1 MDVKGFKQGF
11 KNNSPLAI
19 AKWIYRQKEKEIE
32 KRMHY
37 ARIEPES
44 WRSFQMAD
52 NFDQWID
59 RFLHH
64 LAVEKGLSR
73 NTLEAYARDL
83 QGYLAFL
90 AEQKIS
96 SLEEGSAEPIMGYF
110 KFLRG
115 KGLSA
120 RSAAR
125 SFSALRGFYKFLLQD
140 RAISQNPLR
149 RLRTP
154 KAVPR
159 LPGVLTSR
167 EVEDLLR
174 QPDPAR
180 PLGNRDRAMLEL
192 LYATGLRVS
201 ELVHLSVND
210 VNLEVGYVRT
220 KGKGARERIVPIGQ
234 AARQTLKEYLE
245 GPRRNWALRS
255 SDATLFLG
263 RGGRE
268 ITRQGFWKIL
278 RKHAQATGIAK
289 RITPHTLRHS
299 FATHLLERG
308 ADLRSIQ
315 SMLGHV
321 DIATTQVYTHVS
333 REHLKRLH
341 QRYHPRG

>member
-1 MDVKGFKQGF
+1 
-11 KNNSPLAI
+11 
-19 AKWIYRQKEKEIE
+19 
-32 KRMHY
+32 
-37 ARIEPES
+37 
-44 WRSFQMAD
+44 MAE
-52 NFDQWID
+52 NFDNWID

-90 AEQKIS
+90 AQRKIFKPQD
-96 SLEEGSAEPIMGYF
+96 GAADQIFAYF
-110 KFLRG
+110 KFLRER
-115 KGLSA
+115 GLSA
-120 RSAAR
+120 RSSAR
-125 SFSALRGFYKFLLQD
+125 TLSALRGFYKFLMQD
-140 RAISQNPLR
+140 RIISQNPLR

-159 LPGVLTSR
+159 LPGVLTTQ
-167 EVEDLLR
+167 EVEGLLR

-192 LYATGLRVS
+192 LYAAGLRVS

-210 VNLEVGYVRT
+210 LNLEVGYVRT

-234 AARQTLKEYLE
+234 AARQTLKGYLE
-245 GPRRNWALRS
+245 GPRRAWATRTS
-255 SDATLFLG
+255 NATLFLG
-263 RGGRE
+263 RGGRGM
-268 ITRQGFWKIL
+268 TRQGFWKIL
-278 RKHAQATGIAK
+278 RKHARAAGIAK

-308 ADLRSIQ
+308 ADLRSVQ

-341 QRYHPRG
+341 QKYHPRG

>member
-1 MDVKGFKQGF
+1 M
-11 KNNSPLAI
+11 
-19 AKWIYRQKEKEIE
+19 YRQKEKEIE

-37 ARIEPES
+37 ARIEPKF

-52 NFDQWID
+52 NFDQWVD

-64 LAVEKGLSR
+64 LTVEKGLSR

-90 AEQKIS
+90 AERKIF
-96 SLEEGSAEPIMGYF
+96 SLEEGSAEQAMGYF

-115 KGLSA
+115 KGLSP

-125 SFSALRGFYKFLLQD
+125 TLSALRGFYKFLLQD

-149 RLRTP
+149 RLRSP

-159 LPGVLTSR
+159 LPGVLTSK

-174 QPDPAR
+174 QPDPAQ

-192 LYATGLRVS
+192 LYAAGLRVS

-210 VNLEVGYVRT
+210 VNLQVGYVRT
-220 KGKGARERIVPIGQ
+220 IGKGSRERIVPIGQ
-234 AARQTLKEYLE
+234 AARQTLKGYLE
-245 GPRRNWALRS
+245 GPRRNWALQS
-255 SDATLFLG
+255 SNTTLFLG
-263 RGGRE
+263 RGGRGM
-268 ITRQGFWKIL
+268 TRQGFWKIL
-278 RKHAQATGIAK
+278 RKHVQAAGIGK

-308 ADLRSIQ
+308 ADLRSVQ

-341 QRYHPRG
+341 QKYHPRG

>member
-1 MDVKGFKQGF
+1 
-11 KNNSPLAI
+11 
-19 AKWIYRQKEKEIE
+19 
-32 KRMHY
+32 
-37 ARIEPES
+37 
-44 WRSFQMAD
+44 MAD
-52 NFDQWID
+52 NSDHWMD

-90 AEQKIS
+90 AERKTFNLLES
-96 SLEEGSAEPIMGYF
+96 SDEQIFGYF
-110 KFLRG
+110 KFLRA

-120 RSAAR
+120 RSTAR
-125 SFSALRGFYKFLLQD
+125 TLSALRGFYKFLLQD

-149 RLRTP
+149 RLRAP
-154 KAVPR
+154 RVVPR
-159 LPGVLTSR
+159 LPGVLTTK

-174 QPDPAR
+174 QPDPVQ

-201 ELVHLSVND
+201 ELVHLSMND

-220 KGKGARERIVPIGQ
+220 KGKGGRERIVPIGQ
-234 AARQTLKEYLE
+234 VARQTLKGYLE
-245 GPRRNWALRS
+245 GPRRNWAMQTPN
-255 SDATLFLG
+255 ATLFLG
-263 RGGRE
+263 RGGRG

-278 RKHAQATGIAK
+278 RKHARAAGIAK

-299 FATHLLERG
+299 FATHLLENG
-308 ADLRSIQ
+308 ADLRSVQ

-341 QRYHPRG
+341 QKYHPRG